1 VLAAGIL
8 SLTYAYVSS
17 ENTFYTSDYGGYQRI
32 TEGLLNSYLE
42 SFRSAVRVVVS
53 SIDAEY
59 NAFFAIPLV
68 PFLLAF
74 GDSRLSYELALAA
87 TYLLP
92 FIIVISAIAV
102 QLIPNRPQFAF
113 WLSAALLLL
122 TPMAWVPTL
131 RGYPDTGAAFA
142 IGVAIWVYLHDTT
155 LRQRWQPLVI
165 GMAAAAAMLMRRH
178 FAYDVIALFAAIG
191 LHTAARL
198 VSGSRDRPWEFV
210 RNCSSAA

>member
-1 VLAAGIL
+1 MIRYDGTVPGSGSRIGPDTPASVEQCASAQTSLSYTGRRRPVGTALGIIVLAAGIL

-92 FIIVISAIAV
+92 FTIVIGAIAV

-122 TPMAWVPTL
+122 TPMAWCPRYEAIPIQVL
-131 RGYPDTGAAFA
+131 RLRSAWRYGF
-142 IGVAIWVYLHDTT
+142 ICTT
-155 LRQRWQPLVI
+155 PRC
-165 GMAAAAAMLMRRH
+165 
-178 FAYDVIALFAAIG
+178 
-191 LHTAARL
+191 
-198 VSGSRDRPWEFV
+198 GSVGSPW
-210 RNCSSAA
+210 